1 MSHTIVLLSMRI
13 VLCLLVYI
21 YYSSSIL
28 TLFQTCTL
36 RPGTSIS
43 TVHLASAKDNNR
55 AGVVLERAVASKTG
69 RVLVLLN
76 GDAHPRA
83 IKLEHLR
90 VDAGMEHDIGRC
102 HFNTMSPE
110 LVATVLRTVGELG
123 DDGAA
128 TLALAV
134 PGVCK
139 QWRETC
145 LASIDV
151 RIGVRATGTHMLD
164 GHTGHIDWSVPDDQQ
179 WFRRFDRIVPK
190 DVAKSQGLLVGRGL
204 ESNDL
209 SNILNRFRSVSQL
222 NVQNATMLGW
232 TPPGNGNDES
242 DYPDPAR
249 LPTLAADFELAALIA
264 KKSKSLAYLS
274 LTGCQIDE
282 SVLVALMANGMPEL
296 IEVNLEHNLQ
306 FVAGNG
312 FEVFDKCPKLETIR
326 LGCCHN
332 LQANGAKKILKAVP
346 RLKHLSLQCAGIAME
361 GENAVSIIETLA
373 ESCPMLTM
381 LCVTANSN
389 VTQGAIDAFV
399 RLPAS
404 CTSLANLQLGSFASA
419 NLLLELALHCPSL
432 QQLGVS
438 GAELTDESLKT
449 IGSECLNLKEL
460 DASYCAGVS
469 AAAISVGASFMQLTT
484 LKIAQMPGL
493 SDAVLQ
499 VVGSN
504 SPHMEVLAFTSTEAV
519 SHRGILSLASS
530 CPHLKDVEI
539 VSLTVTDGVVDA
551 FGSYHELARLFLRNS
566 KRSGGDSST
575 GGDNVGERIESACS
589 SLLHVPLSGFGRFM
603 PGSYL
608 FNVAGVETKHDKIE
622 GPGGC
627 VMM

>member
-1 MSHTIVLLSMRI
+1 M
-13 VLCLLVYI
+13 
-21 YYSSSIL
+21 
-28 TLFQTCTL
+28 
-36 RPGTSIS
+36 
-43 TVHLASAKDNNR
+43 HLASAKDNNR

-69 RVLVLLN
+69 RVLVLLH

-90 VDAGMEHDIGRC
+90 VDAGKEHDIGRC
-102 HFNTMSPE
+102 HFNTLSPE
-110 LVATVLRTVGELG
+110 LVATVLRAVGELG

-164 GHTGHIDWSVPDDQQ
+164 GHTGHIDWSVPDAQQ
-179 WFRRFDRIVPK
+179 WFRRLERIVPK
-190 DVAKSQGLLVGRGL
+190 DVAKSQGLLAGRGL
-204 ESNDL
+204 DSNDL

-222 NVQNATMLGW
+222 NVQNTTMLGW
-232 TPPGNGNDES
+232 TPPDHDES

-264 KKSKSLAYLS
+264 KKSKSLAYLN
-274 LTGCQIDE
+274 LMGCQIDE
-282 SVLVALMANGMPEL
+282 DVLVALMANGMPEL

-332 LQANGAKKILKAVP
+332 LQADGAKKILKAVP
-346 RLKHLSLQCAGIAME
+346 RLKHLSLQCAGLSLE
-361 GENAVSIIETLA
+361 GENAVSIIDTLA

-381 LCVTANSN
+381 LCVTANRNSN
-389 VTQGAIDAFV
+389 ITQGAIDAFV

-404 CTSLANLQLGSFASA
+404 CTSLANQQLGSFASA

-469 AAAISVGASFMQLTT
+469 AAAVSVGASFMQLTT
-484 LKIAQMPGL
+484 LKITQMPGL

-504 SPHMEVLAFTSTEAV
+504 SPHMEVLAFTSTETV
-519 SHRGILSLASS
+519 SHRSLHRNVVLWFHCKSA
-530 CPHLKDVEI
+530 KI
-539 VSLTVTDGVVDA
+539 VSMIRGL
-551 FGSYHELARLFLRNS
+551 SNS
-566 KRSGGDSST
+566 
-575 GGDNVGERIESACS
+575 
-589 SLLHVPLSGFGRFM
+589 
-603 PGSYL
+603 
-608 FNVAGVETKHDKIE
+608 
-622 GPGGC
+622 
-627 VMM
+627 